1 MAYWTQHTHF
11 LKSDEYECSN
21 CGYVS
26 NISYPFCPGC
36 GSNMND
42 GNSYDPTWVD
52 EAEMLDIIFD
62 DDLF

>member
-11 LKSDEYECSN
+11 LKSDEYECSECGYMSDKAYSHCPN
-21 CGYVS
+21 CGAD
-26 NISYPFCPGC
+26 
-36 GSNMND
+36 MDD
-42 GNSYDPTWVD
+42 GDDYDPTWVD